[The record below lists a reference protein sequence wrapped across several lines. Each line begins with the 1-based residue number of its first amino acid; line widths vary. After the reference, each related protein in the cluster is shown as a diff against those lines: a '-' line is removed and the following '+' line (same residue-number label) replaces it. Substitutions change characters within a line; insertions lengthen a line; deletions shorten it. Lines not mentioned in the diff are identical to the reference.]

1 MIVSGLGVSWPT
13 EFFGCSCLGRAG
25 VAAGD
30 VSLVAC
36 HNRRADINGH
46 DAFLLDGSGAL
57 VSISDVRVCEGTFPV
72 EF

>member
-1 MIVSGLGVSWPT
+1 MSGLGGSWPIGL
-13 EFFGCSCLGRAG
+13 FDCSCISRAG

-30 VSLVAC
+30 VSLVASHC
-36 HNRRADINGH
+36 RRADINGH

-57 VSISDVRVCEGTFPV
+57 ISISDVRVCEGTFPV